1 MEKKYD
7 VAVYGLWYGN
17 NYGSMIT
24 YYALSKVLESMHLT
38 YAMIKNPLGANVDV
52 NQLCRSHPLRFAAEQ
67 YEITPLLR
75 LNEMGKLNDSFDTF
89 LLGSDQ
95 MWNYYLSQNYKQS
108 YYFDF
113 AADEKNKVAYGTSFG
128 LNRFVGPEDEK
139 KRVYQNLHRF
149 QAISVRDDFSKN
161 ICDKNFD
168 ISATIVSDP
177 VFLCPVEKY
186 QELSQQADAAY
197 QPKQPYLFSYVLD
210 PSPEFGETLRKAAQ
224 KSGLPVVIIL
234 DELVYNQPHNMQQ
247 MRERLGLTD
256 ADQNIQILDDPNIK
270 EWLFCMEHAQFVL
283 TDSFHGACFSILFQ
297 KNFLVLRNQVRGGSR
312 FPFLLGELGLLE
324 RMVSSPEEM
333 AQRYAEVAD
342 TAINYAPVQ
351 EKLEQKKRESR
362 QWLEDALHRKRNH
375 PVAKPKPP
383 VKPAPPLPVDVQ
395 RCKMI
400 AALLRD
406 YGVRHVVLSSG
417 TRHVQLVKFF
427 EANDCFI
434 THDVLDER
442 SAGFFALGL
451 SAKIHKPVAV
461 CCTSGTAAS
470 NYLTVASEAFYQ
482 HIPLIFITADRYPHL
497 LNQREQQMVPQ
508 DHMFE
513 DVCLH
518 SVTLPTME
526 GAVGEAVAR
535 RLICET
541 ILEATHRTPGP
552 VHINVPIKTIF
563 KRPPEAYRLDRVH
576 YDRIIRYPLLPDRT
590 PWKPAVKKMAASK
603 ILVVYGQYHVLSENE
618 QVALENLAKRFN
630 CVVCTDNL
638 SNAACSKSV
647 NCYNMVKLE
656 KLTPEYVQALHPDI
670 VITVHGANV
679 SAIQDFVVRSGKVEH
694 WDVAPNGV
702 PADPYKKLRC
712 IFECT
717 PTKFFKRVNAMVG
730 DIQADDSYYQAWKKK
745 EIVEDAVP
753 ESYCQKYAVY
763 HTLKRIPQ
771 GSLLHLANS
780 NTIRMACSYSLPPKV
795 ETFCNRG
802 TNGIDGSASAFMGQ
816 VAVTDPKQL
825 CFLMIGD
832 LSFFYDMNSLWN
844 KKLSG
849 NIRIMLLNNSGA
861 GLLRHHNAEAIT
873 YQHNAVAEGWVRSLG
888 FTYLSSHN
896 QEEFDQQI
904 QRFVSDEDTPMFFE
918 VFVK

>member
-1 MEKKYD
+1 MGKKYD
-7 VAVYGLWYGN
+7 VAIYGLWYGN

-24 YYALSKVLESMHLT
+24 YYALSKVLESMNLT
-38 YAMIKNPLGANVDV
+38 YAMIKNPLGSNVDV
-52 NQLCRSHPLRFAAEQ
+52 NKLCRSHPLRFAAEQ

-95 MWNYYLSQNYKQS
+95 MWNYYLSKNYKQS

-113 AADEKNKVAYGTSFG
+113 VEEQKNKIAYGTSFG
-128 LNRFVGPEDEK
+128 LDQFIGPEEER

-149 QAISVRDDFSKN
+149 QAISVRDDFSKR
-161 ICDKNFD
+161 ICEKDFQVQ
-168 ISATIVSDP
+168 ATIVSDP

-186 QELSQQADAAY
+186 VELAQQADAAY
-197 QPKQPYLFSYVLD
+197 RPKQPYLFSYVLD
-210 PSPEFGETLRKAAQ
+210 PSPEFGKTLRKAAQ
-224 KSGLPVVIIL
+224 TVGLPVVVIL
-234 DELVYNQPHNMQQ
+234 DELTYNQPHDQQQ
-247 MRERLGLTD
+247 MRGRLGLTD
-256 ADQNIQILDDPNIK
+256 ADQNIQILDDPNVK
-270 EWLFCMEHAQFVL
+270 EWLYCFQHAEFVL
-283 TDSFHGACFSILFQ
+283 TDSFHGACFSLIFQ
-297 KNFLVLRNQVRGGSR
+297 KDFIVLQNNKRGGSR
-312 FPFLLGELGLLE
+312 FPFLLSELDLLD

-333 AQRYAEVAD
+333 TQRYIDKQNEK
-342 TAINYAPVQ
+342 INYAFVA
-351 EKLEQKKRESR
+351 EKLEKKKNTSR
-362 QWLEDALHRKRNH
+362 QWLDDALHRRGNH
-375 PVAKPKPP
+375 PVELPKPAAKT
-383 VKPAPPLPVDVQ
+383 VAPLPVDVK
-395 RCKMI
+395 RCQMI

-406 YGVRHVVLSSG
+406 YGIRHVVLSSG

-427 EANDCFI
+427 ESNSCFV

-451 SAKIHKPVAV
+451 AAKLRRPVAV

-513 DVCLH
+513 SVCLH
-518 SVTLPTME
+518 SVSLPTME

-563 KRPPEAYRLDRVH
+563 KKEPEVYRLDGLH
-576 YDRIIRYPLLPDRT
+576 YPKITRYALLPDRT
-590 PWKPAVKKMAASK
+590 PWRPVVKKMMKSK
-603 ILVVYGQYHVLSENE
+603 ILVVYGQYHALSEDE
-618 QVALENLAKRFN
+618 QIALEKFAKRFN
-630 CVVCTDNL
+630 CVICTDNL
-638 SNAACSKSV
+638 SNANCSKSI
-647 NCYNMVKLE
+647 NGFNMLKVKL
-656 KLTPEYVQALHPDI
+656 LTPEFVKKLHPDI

-679 SAIQDFVVRSGKVEH
+679 STIQDFVVRSGNIEH

-717 PTKFFKRVNAMVG
+717 PTKFFKRVNVMAG
-730 DIQADDSYYQAWKKK
+730 EIIADDSYYQLWKKY
-745 EIVEDAVP
+745 EVQEDLVP
-753 ESYCQKYAVY
+753 QEYCQKYAVY
-763 HTLKRIPQ
+763 HTIKKIPS

-780 NTIRMACSYSLPPKV
+780 NTIRMACSYTLPERV
-795 ETFCNRG
+795 ETYCNRG

-816 VAVTDPKQL
+816 VCVSGNL
-825 CFLMIGD
+825 CFLIIGD

-844 KKLSG
+844 KNLKG

-861 GLLRHHNAEAIT
+861 GLLRHHGATAIT
-873 YQHNAVAEGWVRSLG
+873 YQHNAVAEGWVKSLG
-888 FTYLSSHN
+888 FTYLSSKN
-896 QEEFDQQI
+896 KEEFDKQI
-904 QRFVSDEDTPMFFE
+904 TRFTSDENTPMFFE
-918 VFVK
+918 VFC